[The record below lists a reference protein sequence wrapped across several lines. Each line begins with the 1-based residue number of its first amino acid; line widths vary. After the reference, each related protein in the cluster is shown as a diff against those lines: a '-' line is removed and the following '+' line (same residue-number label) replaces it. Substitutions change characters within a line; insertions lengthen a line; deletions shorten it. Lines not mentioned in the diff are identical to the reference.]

1 MSEEVKITPKELADF
16 CARAA
21 TEKLAEQVL
30 VLPVA
35 EQTSIADYFVICTAT
50 SEPHLQALYGFI
62 ERQVREKFHIRVHS
76 RGSDGTDGWILLDFC
91 SVIVHLMTAAA
102 RDRYSLESLWGD
114 TPDREAMARLE
125 DFAAR

>member
-1 MSEEVKITPKELADF
+1 MEEVKITPKELADF

-50 SEPHLQALYGFI
+50 SEPHLQALYGF
-62 ERQVREKFHIRVHS
+62 F
-76 RGSDGTDGWILLDFC
+76 
-91 SVIVHLMTAAA
+91 
-102 RDRYSLESLWGD
+102 
-114 TPDREAMARLE
+114 
-125 DFAAR
+125 